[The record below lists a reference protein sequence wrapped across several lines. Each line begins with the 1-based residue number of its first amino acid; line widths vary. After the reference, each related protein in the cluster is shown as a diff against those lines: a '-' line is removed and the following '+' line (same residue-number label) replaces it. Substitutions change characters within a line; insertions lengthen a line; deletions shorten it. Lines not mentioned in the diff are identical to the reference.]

1 MLSNFHVYFIGGYM
15 KKTLIALCLAL
26 VLVVPA
32 TADINPPFS
41 FTKPLCSFPFGSDN
55 SGNRGGFFVQYD
67 GRFWDS
73 GFFPTT
79 SNRPNGG
86 IKFGVELGYY
96 GSPAARDEAVK
107 KVISVIL
114 VNSTNGMTYTLT
126 NPLKYLYI
134 GSYMADYTLLLGGA
148 QNAIGNWK
156 IYLVHKSG
164 IYSAEFSITEDMISA
179 VAPEPVDVVWIVKAI
194 SGFYVHFTPTTN
206 ANATQ
211 YRVRVFDGDDI
222 VEDYTNSHPVNIDGE
237 NLLMQVIPY
246 EYADKTC
253 RVEARFGKSSW
264 ISTID
269 CTANPSKLN
278 QMVPGKSS
286 RACTY
291 FLLEEFPTLSPGGA
305 PQ

>member
-1 MLSNFHVYFIGGYM
+1 M

-126 NPLKYLYI
+126 KPLKYLYI

-164 IYSAEFSITEDMISA
+164 IYSAGFSITEDMINA
-179 VAPEPVDVVWIVKAI
+179 EAPKPVDDIWVVQQIGDNFCV
-194 SGFYVHFTPTTN
+194 SFTPTN
-206 ANATQ
+206 ASQ

-222 VEDYTNSHPVNIDGE
+222 VEDYTNLGLYSIGGE
-237 NLLMQVIPY
+237 DFLSICIPPK
-246 EYADKTC
+246 YAGRTC
-253 RVEARFGKSSW
+253 RVEARFRTSPW
-264 ISTID
+264 LYTIN
-269 CTANPSKLN
+269 CTANPSQLN

-286 RACTY
+286 RACTD
-291 FLLEEFPTLSPGGA
+291 FLLKEN
-305 PQ
+305 

>member
-1 MLSNFHVYFIGGYM
+1 M
-15 KKTLIALCLAL
+15 KKILIALCLVL
-26 VLVVPA
+26 VLAVPA

-41 FTKPLCSFPFGSDN
+41 FTKPLCAFPFGSDA

-73 GFFPTT
+73 DFFDT

-96 GSPAARDEAVK
+96 GDSVARDEAAN

-126 NPLKYLYI
+126 KPLKYMYKA
-134 GSYMADYTLLLGGA
+134 SYMADYTLYLGGS

-156 IYLVHKSG
+156 VYLVHKSG
-164 IYSAEFSITEDMISA
+164 IYSAEFSITEEMISA

-194 SGFYVHFTPTTN
+194 NGIYVHFKPT
-206 ANATQ
+206 NATQ

-222 VEDYTNSHPVNIDGE
+222 VEDYSNSYSVNVDGE
-237 NLLMQVIPY
+237 ILRGQVIPY

-253 RVEARFGKSSW
+253 RVEARFGTSPW
-264 ISTID
+264 LYTIN

-278 QMVPGKSS
+278 QMIPGKSS

-291 FLLEEFPTLSPGGA
+291 FILEESN
-305 PQ
+305 

>member
-1 MLSNFHVYFIGGYM
+1 MLCNFHVYFIGGYM

-32 TADINPPFS
+32 TADTNPPFS

-86 IKFGVELGYY
+86 IKFSVELGYY
-96 GSPAARDEAVK
+96 GDSAARDEAVN

-126 NPLKYLYI
+126 KPIKYLYKV
-134 GSYMADYTLLLGGA
+134 SYVAEYTLFLGGS
-148 QNAIGNWK
+148 QNAIGDWK
-156 IYLVHKSG
+156 IYLLHKSG
-164 IYSAEFSITEDMISA
+164 IYSAAFSITEDMISA
-179 VAPEPVDVVWIVKAI
+179 VAPKPVDDIWIVQQITKDFCVA
-194 SGFYVHFTPTTN
+194 FAPTN
-206 ANATQ
+206 ESQ

-222 VEDYTNSHPVNIDGE
+222 VEDYTNLGLMNIGGE
-237 NLLMQVIPY
+237 DQLVQCIPPK
-246 EYADKTC
+246 YAGNTC
-253 RVEARFGKSSW
+253 RVEARFKTSLW
-264 ISTID
+264 LSTID
-269 CTANPSKLN
+269 CRANPSQLN

-291 FLLEEFPTLSPGGA
+291 FLLKNSK
-305 PQ
+305 

>member
-32 TADINPPFS
+32 TADTNPPFS

-73 GFFPTT
+73 GSFPTT

-96 GSPAARDEAVK
+96 GDSAARDEAVN

-126 NPLKYLYI
+126 KPIKYLFKV
-134 GSYMADYTLLLGGA
+134 SYMADYTLLLGGA
-148 QNAIGNWK
+148 QNAIGDWK

-164 IYSAEFSITEDMISA
+164 IYSAEFSITEDMIIA
-179 VAPEPVDVVWIVKAI
+179 EAPKPVDDILIVKQI
-194 SGFYVHFTPTTN
+194 SGNFCVDFTPT
-206 ANATQ
+206 NATQ
-211 YRVRVFDGDDI
+211 YRIRVFDGNDI
-222 VEDYTNSHPVNIDGE
+222 VEDYTNLGHFIIGGKEHISYC
-237 NLLMQVIPY
+237 IPPN
-246 EYADKTC
+246 YAGSTC
-253 RVEARFGKSSW
+253 RVEARFPTSPW
-264 ISTID
+264 LYTIK
-269 CTANPSKLN
+269 CTANSSQLN
-278 QMVPGKSS
+278 QMVPGKST
-286 RACTY
+286 RACTD
-291 FLLEEFPTLSPGGA
+291 FLLEESN
-305 PQ
+305 